1 MYKVCSKICYF
12 WLTLIKPEKATR
24 LKRKFIT
31 NLLLLLFLN
40 VLIKP
45 FWIFGIDRTVQNI
58 VGHESYGLYFSL
70 LSFSMILNIFLD
82 LGITNFN
89 NKNIAQHQHLLKK
102 HISNII
108 GIKFILAG
116 VYALV
121 CTVAALIIGF
131 KDVEIHLLIFLVLN
145 QFLISFTLYLRS
157 NISGLHLFRTDSLLS
172 VLDRSLM
179 IAICSILLFTN
190 ITGHQFRIEW
200 FVYAQ
205 SAAYLMTSIITFG
218 VLLAHSGKIKFNF
231 NRRFF
236 MVFLK
241 KSYPYAFLILLMS
254 FYNRIDSVMLKQM
267 LPNGHEQAGIYAYAF
282 RLLDAVSMFGVLFA
296 GLLLPIFARMI
307 RHKQEIGSMVQIAF
321 LLLIVPALIISLST
335 GFYNLE
341 IMNLLTTN
349 PDQISASDIQLS
361 ASILRLLMVSFLGIA
376 TTYIFGTLLTANGSI
391 RQLNWMALVGMGINV
406 GLNLILI
413 PEMQAYG
420 SAWASLATQLFTA
433 LAQTILAV
441 IFLKLTINYRVIAKL
456 VLFIAFVFLAGI
468 LSKQISNW
476 VLGYFIMITV
486 SALFAFLIRLINLK
500 ALSEI
505 IQNK

>member
-1 MYKVCSKICYF
+1 
-12 WLTLIKPEKATR
+12 

-58 VGHESYGLYFSL
+58 VGNESYGLYFSL

-89 NKNIAQHQHLLKK
+89 NKNIAQHHQLLKK
-102 HISNII
+102 HISNIV

-116 VYALV
+116 VYAVV
-121 CTVAALIIGF
+121 CTIGALVIGY
-131 KDVEIHLLIFLVLN
+131 KDVQIHLLIFLVLN

-172 VLDRSLM
+172 VLDRSIM
-179 IAICSILLFTN
+179 ILICSVLLFTN
-190 ITGHQFRIEW
+190 ITGHRFRIEW

-205 SAAYLMTSIITFG
+205 SVAYFITSIITFG
-218 VLLAHSGKIKFNF
+218 VVLVRTGKIKLNF
-231 NRRFF
+231 SRRFF

-241 KSYPYAFLILLMS
+241 KSYPYALLVLLMS
-254 FYNRIDSVMLKQM
+254 FYNRIDSVMLAEL
-267 LPNGHEQAGIYAYAF
+267 LPNGKEQAGIYAFAF

-307 RHKQEIGSMVQIAF
+307 RQKHEIGSMVQFSF
-321 LLLIVPALIISLST
+321 LLLFVPALIISLSS
-335 GFYNLE
+335 GFYNVE
-341 IMNLLTTN
+341 IMTLLKSSH
-349 PDQISASDIQLS
+349 PELS
-361 ASILRLLMVSFLGIA
+361 GSIFRLLMVSFLGVA

-391 RQLNWMALVGMGINV
+391 RQLNWMALAGMGLNI
-406 GLNLILI
+406 GLNLLLI
-413 PEMQAYG
+413 PRMQALG

-441 IFLKLTINYRVIAKL
+441 IFLKLTINYLVIARL
-456 VLFIAFVFLAGI
+456 VLFTAFVFLAGM
-468 LSKQISNW
+468 LSREINTW
-476 VLGYFIMITV
+476 YLGYFIMIT
-486 SALFAFLIRLINLK
+486 SSILFAFIIKLINLK
-500 ALSEI
+500 ALTEI
-505 IQNK
+505 IRNE